1 MKKILIGLLILSIFG
16 CNNKVNIDDNK
27 INDKPNDEV
36 IEYKDINPIILG
48 IYNENRKLINNYSA
62 KFVSK
67 KDITWLS
74 IFPTQEENL
83 TNTESKQIWED
94 IWKSNIDKGYRFG
107 IELIYTLSNGEKIEQ
122 TILKPSDNKYFDYL
136 EVYLYDGYN
145 ATTKWFDHLD
155 DEEFNDRTV
164 FTSIKLTGG
173 KLINEIDS
181 SISLRVFTYDTKDD
195 FDINNKY
202 IGNSFTSV
210 IIKEI

>member
-181 SISLRVFTYDTKDD
+181 NISLRVFTYDTKDD

>member
-16 CNNKVNIDDNK
+16 CNKKANIDDNN
-27 INDKPNDEV
+27 INDKLNDEV

-48 IYNENRKLINNYSA
+48 IYNENRELTNNYSA

-74 IFPTQEENL
+74 IFPTQEEKL
-83 TNTESKQIWED
+83 PNTESKQIWEN

-107 IELIYTLSNGEKIEQ
+107 MELIYTLSNGKKIEL